1 DAEMLHYQRA
11 ASILT
16 HRQQKL
22 QQQIAKD
29 IVIFRQKYQ
38 QPPSRR
44 EYDLNDPEC
53 LKNMSPEEAQMMIPG
68 LTGEDPNSKDRQQRQ
83 REQLQHWLI
92 QQQAERQGQ
101 RHKQELEDKDY
112 DRFTVEVNNMAL
124 ELQNLEMENRKAK
137 VIATKDFN
145 LAMVKEKRREQSQ
158 DKDPGVWD
166 FMDGEIKVDSLQS
179 IVEKERKEI
188 LKLKEFQQQQIEE
201 KKRQKLSDESEERDH
216 SRVRIDSARTATL
229 IERQQAKLNKQM
241 RKHLDSTNLMLAE
254 TRKQLKPDIS
264 KGAVTESFFSQFNT
278 CSR

>member
-1 DAEMLHYQRA
+1 
-11 ASILT
+11 
-16 HRQQKL
+16 
-22 QQQIAKD
+22 
-29 IVIFRQKYQ
+29 
-38 QPPSRR
+38 
-44 EYDLNDPEC
+44 
-53 LKNMSPEEAQMMIPG
+53 MIPG

-101 RHKQELEDKDY
+101 RHKFLFSDKNY
-112 DRFTVEVNNMAL
+112 DRFMVEVNNMAL

-145 LAMVKEKRREQSQ
+145 LAMVSQ
-158 DKDPGVWD
+158 LTIPHCYMEHCKKKQKNKLIYLLPT
-166 FMDGEIKVDSLQS
+166 FKILLCLYLQ
-179 IVEKERKEI
+179 
-188 LKLKEFQQQQIEE
+188 
-201 KKRQKLSDESEERDH
+201 RQKLSDESEERDH